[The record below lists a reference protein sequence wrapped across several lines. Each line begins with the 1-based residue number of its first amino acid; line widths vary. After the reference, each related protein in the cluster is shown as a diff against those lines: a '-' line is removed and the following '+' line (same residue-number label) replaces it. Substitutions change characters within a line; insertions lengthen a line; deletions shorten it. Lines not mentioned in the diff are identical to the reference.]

1 MGRDAARRVAAEVQA
16 LLQERQAG
24 PGAGGA
30 GPQLDASLRQF
41 ALGASCS
48 TWSTR
53 PSHRAR
59 CYGWAG
65 PRTHCAKNVQARA
78 ARHTRHVGM
87 SRVFPEFNVERLRP
101 YLRPNRL
108 SGDSGARPPPP
119 TAAAVP
125 DGAPQ
130 PPLADGA
137 GAPFLVAGVTAV
149 GRPWR
154 NDCSGSRA
162 GISRHE
168 PRAGLPNPAV
178 NFPMK

>member
-1 MGRDAARRVAAEVQA
+1 MGRDAARRVAAEVQV

-59 CYGWAG
+59 CYYGWAG

-101 YLRPNRL
+101 YLRRPNRL
-108 SGDSGARPPPP
+108 SGDSGARRDARHHQRWLPR
-119 TAAAVP
+119 TARHRRRLPAAP
-125 DGAPQ
+125 A
-130 PPLADGA
+130 
-137 GAPFLVAGVTAV
+137 
-149 GRPWR
+149 
-154 NDCSGSRA
+154 
-162 GISRHE
+162 RHSWWQ
-168 PRAGLPNPAV
+168 G
-178 NFPMK
+178 